1 MYVCIAGAFLVCL
14 FVCSR
19 DTQEQDEP
27 ENMQGRSA
35 FFPPSSPIVFS
46 FDLRSA
52 FVGLNL
58 LLCELQITH
67 HTAHT
72 IILFKKTSTSTQALT
87 LALIKV

>member
-1 MYVCIAGAFLVCL
+1 MYVCIADAFLVCL
-14 FVCSR
+14 SVCSR

-46 FDLRSA
+46 FDLSSA
-52 FVGLNL
+52 FVGLIL
-58 LLCELQITH
+58 LLCELQITY

-72 IILFKKTSTSTQALT
+72 IQKDTSQYTGFYLGSN
-87 LALIKV
+87 

>member
-1 MYVCIAGAFLVCL
+1 MYVCIADAFLVCL
-14 FVCSR
+14 SVCSR
-19 DTQEQDEP
+19 DTLEQDEP

-35 FFPPSSPIVFS
+35 FFPPSSPIIFS
-46 FDLRSA
+46 FDLGSA

-72 IILFKKTSTSTQALT
+72 IQKDTSQYAGFYLGFN
-87 LALIKV
+87 